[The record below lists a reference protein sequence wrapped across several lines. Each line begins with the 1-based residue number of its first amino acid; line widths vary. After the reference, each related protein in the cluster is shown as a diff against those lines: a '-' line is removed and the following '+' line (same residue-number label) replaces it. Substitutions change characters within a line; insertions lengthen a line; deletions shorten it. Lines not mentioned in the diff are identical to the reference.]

1 MSTYIARANLFL
13 NYIFQAEECASLC
26 GGGFTSGAAQT
37 GLGTAKVS
45 VCINSVL
52 SDMGLIPYSTGGSWK
67 HMQSLEM
74 MQRGIKLSM
83 EKCCL
88 GAPKMVVLQIWRGT
102 VQTVRM
108 KNLSTMKYHSVISY
122 PTCLRLL

>member
-1 MSTYIARANLFL
+1 
-13 NYIFQAEECASLC
+13 
-26 GGGFTSGAAQT
+26 
-37 GLGTAKVS
+37 
-45 VCINSVL
+45 
-52 SDMGLIPYSTGGSWK
+52 MGLISYSTGGSWK

-74 MQRGIKLSM
+74 TQRGIKLSM

-88 GAPKMVVLQIWRGT
+88 GATKMVVLQIWRGT

-108 KNLSTMKYHSVISY
+108 ESLSTMKYHSLISH